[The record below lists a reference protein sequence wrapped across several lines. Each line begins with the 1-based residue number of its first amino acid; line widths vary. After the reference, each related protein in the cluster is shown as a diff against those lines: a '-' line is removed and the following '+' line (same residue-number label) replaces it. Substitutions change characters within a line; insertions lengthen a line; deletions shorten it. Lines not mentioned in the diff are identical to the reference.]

1 MWEQHDH
8 YMKQLKQLY
17 NKTSKQTQNRL
28 QELFDTFN
36 FTTENIYNIAD
47 NKTKKRINTYIEQ
60 WKEQGLLKNNS
71 YFTVLA
77 NNIYKR
83 TRVKNSEILELLI
96 YSSYVEEQNKL
107 AEQETQ
113 IMYEDAN
120 YYYEQGQQEV
130 NKKKKPS
137 ILTMAL
143 FLALL
148 DQPNYS
154 GFNWKQYIEATIQY
168 NAQQIYKQ
176 LILNIQQQ
184 KSLEI
189 DSNEFQI
196 IINRQNNQKLNI
208 NNDKI
213 SGAVDLQMIGLN
225 NLAKAEG
232 IKEVTEDNSK
242 VRFIAVED
250 DKTTLMCDSLNN
262 QEFYINK
269 ENVFDR
275 YYGETQKELTVQRI
289 RCNGLVLG
297 LNLPPIQHHFHY
309 CRSTIVYNPNNEH
322 IELETEKQFNIFD
335 TKFEKDIKE
344 KYNIKKMNTRHID
357 KEVLKELLNNMSRAY
372 NDFPNIRGKI
382 KKIKEI
388 DHPNGGLA
396 VELQKD
402 GTYVMYINKNEFY
415 NGKVPKQLYEM
426 DVKKHFHPNNTTYKD
441 MSIHETGHI
450 AVTEIIKKL
459 NHNNNNAIVFDSENN
474 ITVNKILN
482 KALNKIGVNDIKEK
496 DLLIRNISGYA
507 YKERG
512 QEIIAEA
519 FADYYANK
527 ENASLL
533 SKNIIEV
540 MKGMI

>member
-1 MWEQHDH
+1 MWKVHDN
-8 YMKQLKQLY
+8 YMRQLKQLY

-28 QELFDTFN
+28 QEIFDIFN

-208 NNDKI
+208 NNGKI
-213 SGAVDLQMIGLN
+213 SGAADLQMIGLN

-309 CRSTIVYNPNNEH
+309 CRSTIMYLPNISTVKDSSEDEDLLQYLDINNY
-322 IELETEKQFNIFD
+322 IK
-335 TKFEKDIKE
+335 KDITKQKNILIKQAFKNDMIRNIALNNNIE
-344 KYNIKKMNTRHID
+344 KIYIYGKKSKHKANNIYLNAEWKRANQNKKNRTIRHEVGHAIDYKHKHISCGGELTTALEID
-357 KEVLKELLNNMSRAY
+357 KSNILKHKEEINKKLRSKEYEEYAELSDIIGGLTNNK
-372 NDFPNIRGKI
+372 IRGKY
-382 KKIKEI
+382 KHDNEYWKRKNALEKETFADLFAI
-388 DHPNGGLA
+388 AGG
-396 VELQKD
+396 
-402 GTYVMYINKNEFY
+402 
-415 NGKVPKQLYEM
+415 
-426 DVKKHFHPNNTTYKD
+426 
-441 MSIHETGHI
+441 
-450 AVTEIIKKL
+450 
-459 NHNNNNAIVFDSENN
+459 
-474 ITVNKILN
+474 
-482 KALNKIGVNDIKEK
+482 NDIKYLQVINNYLPNTLSAF
-496 DLLIRNISGYA
+496 DGLIRRI
-507 YKERG
+507 K
-512 QEIIAEA
+512 
-519 FADYYANK
+519 
-527 ENASLL
+527 
-533 SKNIIEV
+533 
-540 MKGMI
+540 

>member
-1 MWEQHDH
+1 MWEQHDN
-8 YMKQLKQLY
+8 YMKQLKQIY

-28 QELFDTFN
+28 QELLDTLN
-36 FTTENIYNIAD
+36 FKSENIYNIAD

-60 WKEQGLLKNNS
+60 WKEQKLLTG
-71 YFTVLA
+71 YFGVLA

-96 YSSYVEEQNKL
+96 YSAYIEEQNRIK
-107 AEQETQ
+107 EQEKQ

-137 ILTMAL
+137 ILAMAL

-176 LILNIQQQ
+176 AILNIQQQ
-184 KSLEI
+184 KDLEI
-189 DSNEFQI
+189 DSSEFQT

-225 NLAKAEG
+225 NLIKIEG
-232 IKEVTEDNSK
+232 IKEVAEDNSK

-250 DKTTLMCDSLNN
+250 DKTTLMCDNLNN

-275 YYGETQKELTVQRI
+275 YYGETQKELTMQRI

-309 CRSTIVYNPNNEH
+309 CRSTIVYNSNYKSKDFRNGNVLGEEQYKSLKQYLKSMSYKINSKLYNNEKLSEEDKEY
-322 IELETEKQFNIFD
+322 IQNLDNALKGMPIYKGWVKRCVYVRDSEDVSNILSIFNNEQKIGHWNSYISSALGVYD
-335 TKFEKDIKE
+335 TNFKMIMKIKSKTGRNLSTLNDEGGGEILFMRNTDFQLIDIK
-344 KYNIKKMNTRHID
+344 
-357 KEVLKELLNNMSRAY
+357 
-372 NDFPNIRGKI
+372 
-382 KKIKEI
+382 
-388 DHPNGGLA
+388 
-396 VELQKD
+396 
-402 GTYVMYINKNEFY
+402 NKNGIIY
-415 NGKVPKQLYEM
+415 
-426 DVKKHFHPNNTTYKD
+426 VKL
-441 MSIHETGHI
+441 E
-450 AVTEIIKKL
+450 EL
-459 NHNNNNAIVFDSENN
+459 
-474 ITVNKILN
+474 
-482 KALNKIGVNDIKEK
+482 
-496 DLLIRNISGYA
+496 
-507 YKERG
+507 
-512 QEIIAEA
+512 
-519 FADYYANK
+519 
-527 ENASLL
+527 
-533 SKNIIEV
+533 
-540 MKGMI
+540 